1 MYTVSYNANGGTG
14 APSSQTKTHGV
25 TLTLSSTKPTRSGY
39 TFLGWSTSSSATSPT
54 YYAGGSY
61 TGNANVTLYAVWH
74 KHTYDNDCDTTCN
87 GCGETRSIKHYYI
100 NSCDIDC
107 NVCGFVRKVEHTFTN
122 ECDGECDICYET
134 RKAPHKYDGV
144 CDGEC
149 NLCGKKR
156 SVPAHTYGDDLVCD
170 ECGHKNFVLG
180 DIDGTGEVD
189 LSDVN
194 VISKYLAGWDEDVNE
209 AALDV
214 NGDGVVNLKD
224 LVLLSQYVAGWDVT
238 LNLFLGCDLYI
249 NHPAQYNA
257 VWDDFFE

>member
-14 APSSQTKTHGV
+14 TPSSQTKTHGV

-87 GCGETRSIKHYYI
+87 GCGATRSIKHYYI
-100 NSCDIDC
+100 NSCDTTC
-107 NVCGFVRKVEHTFTN
+107 NICGFTRTITHT
-122 ECDGECDICYET
+122 
-134 RKAPHKYDGV
+134 YDGV

-238 LNLFLGCDLYI
+238 LNLFLG
-249 NHPAQYNA
+249 
-257 VWDDFFE
+257 

>member
-1 MYTVSYNANGGTG
+1 MAF
-14 APSSQTKTHGV
+14 V
-25 TLTLSSTKPTRSGY
+25 T
-39 TFLGWSTSSSATSPT
+39 
-54 YYAGGSY
+54 
-61 TGNANVTLYAVWH
+61 ANVIFAV
-74 KHTYDNDCDTTCN
+74 
-87 GCGETRSIKHYYI
+87 
-100 NSCDIDC
+100 
-107 NVCGFVRKVEHTFTN
+107 
-122 ECDGECDICYET
+122 
-134 RKAPHKYDGV
+134 
-144 CDGEC
+144 
-149 NLCGKKR
+149 KKR

-238 LNLFLGCDLYI
+238 LNLFLG
-249 NHPAQYNA
+249 
-257 VWDDFFE
+257 